1 MVFPAH
7 VRKLYCY
14 TRIEG
19 AINPTFV
26 THLWCYKDK
35 AMFSIDLPVKSKSW
49 GTYSEKRIPKGHNGK
64 WIVEILDAKQNVIQ
78 RLEFFVGTT

>member
-1 MVFPAH
+1 
-7 VRKLYCY
+7 
-14 TRIEG
+14 
-19 AINPTFV
+19 
-26 THLWCYKDK
+26 
-35 AMFSIDLPVKSKSW
+35 MFSIDLPVKSKSW